1 MAVDFN
7 CIVFITA
14 LGYHHHGLSLPFHV
28 SDTMTKWS
36 EAESFRTRKE
46 RIFNSTR
53 YSGWRFVKEGKQK
66 VHGLAQFVAYCII
79 MCTLWA
85 SYVYSIQILF
95 AGEDLAK
102 TLWQY
107 VKAILTPFT
116 RPYSPLKINPRQNIG
131 IQTTSN
137 VEHPSIKKYDDHIWY
152 LENVK
157 RPRLQLSVYLY
168 GVLSHDLRYWFPY
181 LPNILYLNQS
191 EHNLKNLKPLKIL
204 LEK

>member
-1 MAVDFN
+1 M
-7 CIVFITA
+7 FITA

-53 YSGWRFVKEGKQK
+53 YSGLRFVKEGKQK

-85 SYVYSIQILF
+85 TYVYSIQILF

-102 TLWQY
+102 TLLQY
-107 VKAILTPFT
+107 VNFQTQL
-116 RPYSPLKINPRQNIG
+116 SP
-131 IQTTSN
+131 SFFAD
-137 VEHPSIKKYDDHIWY
+137 VY
-152 LENVK
+152 LEI
-157 RPRLQLSVYLY
+157 LGHLSPNRGKFGSTKL
-168 GVLSHDLRYWFPY
+168 LSFHLFFADCRWHALIFVDVA
-181 LPNILYLNQS
+181 LTFIEFSL
-191 EHNLKNLKPLKIL
+191 ICFVF
-204 LEK
+204 